1 MPAWSATTQA
11 ALSSGDNLQVL
22 LATDT
27 SPINSALKGFAF
39 TPQAGPIN
47 LAIWNNSGQTLVLQ
61 ASPDNVTW
69 LPVTLNGAA
78 VSVASGLCLE
88 FSGLPS
94 GLNYR
99 LANAVAITAGGTVWL
114 AR

>member
-11 ALSSGDNLQVL
+11 ALSAGDNLQCL

-27 SPINSALKGFAF
+27 SGTSGALKGFAF
-39 TPQAGPIN
+39 TPQATPIN
-47 LAIWNNSGQTLVLQ
+47 LAIWNKSGQTLVLQ

-69 LPVTLNGAA
+69 LPVTLNGVA
-78 VSVASGLCLE
+78 VSVADSLCLE
-88 FSGLPS
+88 FSGVPS

-99 LANAVAITAGGTVWL
+99 LANSVAITAGGTVWV